1 MSSSPTMRTASSKMP
16 MLTTVSRPNSRNI
29 SMRLLILPSLLLV
42 ACLLTSCASSGSWQ
56 TAEVKTS
63 LKCPAAGA
71 DLATEV
77 KRKPAIKG
85 ETAVEI
91 AGDLVRQVRRKNAAL
106 KRALAAYQACRET

>member
-1 MSSSPTMRTASSKMP
+1 
-16 MLTTVSRPNSRNI
+16 
-29 SMRLLILPSLLLV
+29 MRLLILPSLLL
-42 ACLLTSCASSGSWQ
+42 AAWTLANCASSSNWQ

-71 DLATEV
+71 DLATEA
-77 KRKPAIKG
+77 KRRPAIKG
-85 ETAVEI
+85 ETAVAV